1 MEKQKELQRIL
12 LKIPKGKVTTYKTI
26 AKRLGVHPRYA
37 GRLLGMNPCPR
48 KYPCYKVVGS
58 DGRLC
63 GYLGGIQKK
72 AQLLRNDGI
81 EVKNG
86 RVDLKRHL
94 FKF

>member
-1 MEKQKELQRIL
+1 MDKLHELQL
-12 LKIPKGKVTTYKTI
+12 LLLSIPKGKVTTYKII
-26 AKRLGVHPRYA
+26 AKRLGIHPRYA
-37 GRLLGMNPCPR
+37 GMLLGKNPCPR
-48 KYPCYKVVGS
+48 RYPCYKVVGS

-63 GYLGGIQKK
+63 GYSGGLKKK